1 MIPYYQISAFTRSVF
16 SGNPAGVC
24 LLESALPADTMQ
36 QIAHENDLAETAF
49 VLPREDGDYDL
60 RWFTPTLEVDLCG
73 HATLASAH
81 ALFASGRETGDR
93 ITFHSQS
100 GPLIV
105 SQAGDRLVLDFPS
118 RPATPVSGGFEAV
131 AAAIG
136 ITPQSVANA
145 RDMLVVIEN
154 EAALRDLTPAI
165 AAIANLDTFAVVVT
179 APGDEV
185 DFVSRV
191 FAPRA
196 GVDEDSVTGS
206 AHTTL
211 IPYWAARLGKAEL
224 TARQISP
231 RGGELFCRLEGDRVK
246 IGGYAVTYFE
256 GSLSI

>member
-16 SGNPAGVC
+16 GGNPAGVC
-24 LLESALPADTMQ
+24 LLETALPADTMQ

-60 RWFTPTLEVDLCG
+60 RWFTPTLEIDLCG

-81 ALFASGRETGDR
+81 ALFAVGHETGDR
-93 ITFHSQS
+93 ITFHSLS
-100 GPLIV
+100 GPLVV
-105 SQAGDRLVLDFPS
+105 SRTGERLVLDFPS
-118 RPATPVSGGFEAV
+118 RPASPGSDDFDAV

-145 RDMLVVIEN
+145 RDMLVVIES
-154 EAALRDLTPAI
+154 ETVLRDLTPDI
-165 AAIANLDTFAVVVT
+165 AAIADLDTFAVIIT
-179 APGDEV
+179 APGDDV
-185 DFVSRV
+185 DFVSRF

-196 GVDEDSVTGS
+196 GVDEDPVTGS

-211 IPYWAARLGKAEL
+211 IPYWADRLGKVDL
-224 TARQISP
+224 TARQISR
-231 RGGELFCRLEGDRVK
+231 RGGDLFCRLEGDRVK